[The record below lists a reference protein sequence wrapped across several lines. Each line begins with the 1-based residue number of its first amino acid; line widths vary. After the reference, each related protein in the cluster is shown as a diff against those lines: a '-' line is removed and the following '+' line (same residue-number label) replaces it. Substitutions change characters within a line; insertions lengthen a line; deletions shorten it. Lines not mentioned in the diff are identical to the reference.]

1 MGRLKA
7 PLLAL
12 ARAARAATALSA
24 CGGGDSPDLLPG
36 ETAREINA
44 NLNLVEELVAKGD
57 CVGASNAAAAVG
69 EQVEDLS
76 GVDQELEEALTKGAV
91 RLNEVVTECDEASEE
106 ETTSTTEPEDE
117 ELEDDERA
125 KEEKAAEK
133 EAAKEQKKE
142 EKEKEKEVPPT
153 EPQGQEKEEGETE
166 TPPTEPSDGGTPSG
180 GVSPGAA
187 VGGE

>member
-7 PLLAL
+7 TLLAL
-12 ARAARAATALSA
+12 SLTALAVTALSA
-24 CGGGDSPDLLPG
+24 CGGGGADLLPG

-44 NLNLVEELVAKGD
+44 NLDLVETLVAEGD

-69 EQVEDLS
+69 EQVEELG
-76 GVDQELEEALTKGAV
+76 GVDQELKEALTKGAA

-106 ETTSTTEPEDE
+106 ETAPADEPEDE
-117 ELEDDERA
+117 GREEKDRE

-133 EAAKEQKKE
+133 EAEKEQKKE
-142 EKEKEKEVPPT
+142 EKDEKEVPPS
-153 EPQGQEKEEGETE
+153 EPPGQEKEEETE
-166 TPPTEPSDGGTPSG
+166 APPSEPSDGGTPSG
-180 GVSPGAA
+180 GVSPGTE

>member
-7 PLLAL
+7 TLLAL
-12 ARAARAATALSA
+12 ALAALAATALSA
-24 CGGGDSPDLLPG
+24 CGSGDSPDLLPG
-36 ETAREINA
+36 ETARDINA
-44 NLNLVEELVAKGD
+44 NLNLVEDLVAAGD
-57 CVGASNAAAAVG
+57 CVGAANAAAAVG

-76 GVDQELEEALTKGAV
+76 GVDQELKEALSKGAA

-106 ETTSTTEPEDE
+106 ETSSSTEPEDE
-117 ELEDDERA
+117 EREEEEREKED
-125 KEEKAAEK
+125 KAAEK
-133 EAAKEQKKE
+133 EAEKEQKKE
-142 EKEKEKEVPPT
+142 EKEKEVPPT
-153 EPQGQEKEEGETE
+153 EPPGQEKEEGETE